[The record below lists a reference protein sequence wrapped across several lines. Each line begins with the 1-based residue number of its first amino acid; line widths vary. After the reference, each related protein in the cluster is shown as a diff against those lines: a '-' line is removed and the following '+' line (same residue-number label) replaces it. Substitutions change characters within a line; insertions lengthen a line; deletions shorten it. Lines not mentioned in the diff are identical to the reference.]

1 MGRHTRKSE
10 IKRRRQRRQKLVKI
24 RKRHAAA
31 KSDGERTKQV
41 DRLRRVS
48 ASLTADWFK
57 APAAPAAE
65 KA

>member
-10 IKRRRQRRQKLVKI
+10 INRRRQRRQKLSKI

-31 KSDGERTKQV
+31 KNDSERTKQV

-48 ASLTADWFK
+48 SGLTEEWFK
-57 APAAPAAE
+57 ATAAPATE

>member
-10 IKRRRQRRQKLVKI
+10 INRRRQRRQKLSKI
-24 RKRHAAA
+24 RKKHAAA
-31 KSDGERTKQV
+31 KTEGERTKQV

-48 ASLTADWFK
+48 SGLTAEWFK
-57 APAAPAAE
+57 ATAAPAPE